1 MRFKQKLFF
10 TVFLLLA
17 TNLFAQPNQIAPNQN
32 HKTILNAAFLCV
44 DGVYNSELMAPY
56 DVLQHSIFRD
66 STNYMRCFIVTP
78 DGKPFVTFEGIRIT
92 PDYSFENVPQVDILI
107 IPSTETS
114 MTDDLKNPKYMGW
127 VKKTVQ
133 TARFVITVCDG
144 AFPLAASGA
153 LDGRTATTFPSDRD
167 RLAKMF
173 PKVNVRYDV
182 NFVVD
187 GKFITSVGGA
197 LSYEPAFY
205 LIEKMYSKEHAL
217 RTASGLVWDWNL
229 DEVLHLVVKERK
241 FD

>member
-1 MRFKQKLFF
+1 MHSKHHIISIIS
-10 TVFLLLA
+10 VLLSA
-17 TNLFAQPNQIAPNQN
+17 SLFAQTDQSNIGQNQ
-32 HKTILNAAFLCV
+32 KTIRNAVFLCI

-56 DVLQHSIFRD
+56 DVLQHSVFRD
-66 STNYMRCFIVTP
+66 STDFIRCFIVTP
-78 DGKPFVTFEGIRIT
+78 DGKPFVTFEGISIT
-92 PDYSFENVPQVDILI
+92 PDYSFEHAPRVDILI

-114 MTDDLKNPKYMGW
+114 MAGDLKNAQYMGW
-127 VKKTVQ
+127 VRKTVRSAQ
-133 TARFVITVCDG
+133 WVITVCDG

-173 PKVNVRYDV
+173 PKINVRYDA

-205 LIEKMYSKEHAL
+205 LVEKLYSKEHAL
-217 RTASGLVWDWNL
+217 RTAGGLVWDWDL
-229 DEVLHLVVKERK
+229 SKVPHLVVGK
-241 FD
+241 